1 MGFREVKGK
10 VAIITGAARG
20 IGYECAEALAA
31 EGVEVIIA
39 DILPEV
45 MESFRKIKEKYPDN
59 QGWAEIVDVSK
70 EEQVRNLIEGAVKKF
85 GKLDIK
91 CN

>member
-45 MESFRKIKEKYPDN
+45 MESFRKIKEKYDPYNFFDF
-59 QGWAEIVDVSK
+59 
-70 EEQVRNLIEGAVKKF
+70 EQSIRL
-85 GKLDIK
+85 
-91 CN
+91 